1 MTLDIPILGAH
12 ETDGLCTGKDCS
24 GFGRGT
30 HFLFGCLTV
39 IFFLIGVPGGTISLL
54 YFLRKKNKTINTHL
68 FILINI
74 TDISICLLMVFVGIS
89 HFAHGD
95 SLIFG
100 NSTFCNLW
108 AMFWQIAIR
117 VSVFLVGMLSITRV
131 ISILKPIYIISVT
144 KVLLPI
150 AVYAIFISVQ
160 STVPLWLNS
169 KYNFRPSL
177 SRCTWNST
185 EYLKCSAGDTIY
197 STLHMLVEWSLPVI
211 PVLVSCIVL
220 VYKLQCKVML
230 KMPTAGHRNSVT
242 SNTGL
247 IKRESTIT
255 IVILTAVYLV
265 CSTSSAIFHFGYY
278 FDYLLNCGEETRFA
292 DELDPV
298 VLTLLTTFAIPLNST
313 LNTIIYFCRIRDLRT
328 FALSALRIF
337 RLRSIY
343 RQEAHAVD
351 TSNKFD
357 MQPFHGK

>member
-220 VYKLQCKVML
+220 VYKLQCKV
-230 KMPTAGHRNSVT
+230 
-242 SNTGL
+242 
-247 IKRESTIT
+247 
-255 IVILTAVYLV
+255 